1 MLLNNCTATT
11 STKNISSNS
20 LDNPFINKG
29 FSLIYND
36 KFYYDKVISKKIDE
50 RSLIIFQKNLKKNTI
65 VKITNILNNKSIIGT
80 VGSNAD
86 YPLFNNAVLSLR
98 IADEIG
104 LNENEPYVEIL
115 EVLEDAIFVAKR
127 AKTFEEE
134 KKVADKAPVNN
145 INISDL
151 NTKQTNTKN
160 ELNKNFS
167 YEIKIADFYFN
178 DTASLLINRI
188 VKETLIKD
196 AKIKKI
202 NEKKYRVYAGPFNN
216 INSLQKSFNDISIL
230 EFENI
235 EIIKKM
241 IKLRLIT
248 LLLTLLLTANANAAF
263 DVKARTA
270 ILQDYLSGEILF
282 EKDADKSIYPA
293 SMTKIMT
300 AIIAFDLI
308 RSGDLNLDEKFLISE
323 NAWRLS
329 SAGYSSMFIMV
340 GDEVSV
346 ENLLRGII
354 VASGNDA
361 CVSLAEGIAGT
372 EDEFAVMMT
381 AKAKEIGMDNTNFA
395 NSSGINNTENV
406 STVRDIMIMS
416 RYLIKE
422 FPEEYKYF
430 AEKEFTWDRTG
441 GDPITQGNRNPL
453 LYKSLGA
460 DGIKTGYLAVE
471 KYSLASSVE
480 RNGRRLIAVG
490 SGFNTKNDRSR
501 ESAKLLTWGLTN
513 FDLVEI
519 TRANT
524 PIEDIGVWLGKKD
537 TVKTYIK
544 NDIYKTIPKAKK
556 RLLKLSLNYNGP
568 IQAPI
573 KKDDIL
579 GKLKLTYNG
588 DLIEEYDLLA
598 YEDVKK
604 LNVFSRLMKS
614 INFLIWGDV

>member
-1 MLLNNCTATT
+1 MIRL
-11 STKNISSNS
+11 K
-20 LDNPFINKG
+20 
-29 FSLIYND
+29 LI
-36 KFYYDKVISKKIDE
+36 
-50 RSLIIFQKNLKKNTI
+50 TI
-65 VKITNILNNKSIIGT
+65 
-80 VGSNAD
+80 
-86 YPLFNNAVLSLR
+86 
-98 IADEIG
+98 
-104 LNENEPYVEIL
+104 
-115 EVLEDAIFVAKR
+115 
-127 AKTFEEE
+127 
-134 KKVADKAPVNN
+134 
-145 INISDL
+145 
-151 NTKQTNTKN
+151 
-160 ELNKNFS
+160 
-167 YEIKIADFYFN
+167 
-178 DTASLLINRI
+178 
-188 VKETLIKD
+188 
-196 AKIKKI
+196 
-202 NEKKYRVYAGPFNN
+202 
-216 INSLQKSFNDISIL
+216 
-230 EFENI
+230 
-235 EIIKKM
+235 
-241 IKLRLIT
+241 LIT
-248 LLLTLLLTANANAAF
+248 LLLSINSHAAF
-263 DVKARTA
+263 DVKARTV

-282 EKDADKSIYPA
+282 EKEADKSIYPA

-300 AIIAFDLI
+300 TIIAFDLI
-308 RSGDLNLDEKFLISE
+308 RSGDLNLDEKFLVSE

-346 ENLLRGII
+346 ENLLKGII
-354 VASGNDA
+354 IASGNDA
-361 CVSLAEGIAGT
+361 CVALAEGIAGT

-381 AKAKEIGMDNTNFA
+381 AKAKEIGMENTNFA

-406 STVRDIMIMS
+406 STVRDIMLMS

-422 FPEEYKYF
+422 FPKEYKYF
-430 AEKEFTWDRTG
+430 AEKKFTWNRTG

-519 TRANT
+519 TKANT
-524 PIEDIGVWLGKKD
+524 PIDDIDVWLGKKD

-556 RLLKLSLNYNGP
+556 RLLKVSLNYNGP

-579 GKLKLTYNG
+579 GKLKLTFDG
-588 DLIEEYDLLA
+588 ELIEEYDLLA

-604 LNVFSRLMKS
+604 LNVFSRLMRS

>member
-1 MLLNNCTATT
+1 
-11 STKNISSNS
+11 
-20 LDNPFINKG
+20 
-29 FSLIYND
+29 
-36 KFYYDKVISKKIDE
+36 
-50 RSLIIFQKNLKKNTI
+50 
-65 VKITNILNNKSIIGT
+65 
-80 VGSNAD
+80 
-86 YPLFNNAVLSLR
+86 
-98 IADEIG
+98 
-104 LNENEPYVEIL
+104 
-115 EVLEDAIFVAKR
+115 
-127 AKTFEEE
+127 
-134 KKVADKAPVNN
+134 
-145 INISDL
+145 
-151 NTKQTNTKN
+151 
-160 ELNKNFS
+160 
-167 YEIKIADFYFN
+167 
-178 DTASLLINRI
+178 
-188 VKETLIKD
+188 
-196 AKIKKI
+196 
-202 NEKKYRVYAGPFNN
+202 
-216 INSLQKSFNDISIL
+216 
-230 EFENI
+230 
-235 EIIKKM
+235 M

-248 LLLTLLLTANANAAF
+248 ILLTLLLTANSNAAF
-263 DVKARTA
+263 DIKARTA

-300 AIIAFDLI
+300 TIIAFDLI
-308 RSGDLNLDEKFLISE
+308 RSGDLNLDEKFLVSE

-346 ENLLRGII
+346 ENLLKGII
-354 VASGNDA
+354 IASGNDA
-361 CVSLAEGIAGT
+361 CVALAEGIAGT

-381 AKAKEIGMDNTNFA
+381 AKAKELGMDNTNFA

-406 STVRDIMIMS
+406 STVRDIMLMS

-519 TRANT
+519 TKANT
-524 PIEDIGVWLGKKD
+524 PIDDIDVWLGKKD

-556 RLLKLSLNYNGP
+556 RLLRVSLNYNGP

-579 GKLKLTYNG
+579 GKLKLTFDG
-588 DLIEEYDLLA
+588 ELIKEYDLLA
-598 YEDVKK
+598 YEDIKK
-604 LNVFSRLMKS
+604 LNVFSKLMKS